1 MYQCRLAYELMNAL
15 DSDAAELEL
24 TSDLANT
31 VEALAAEIDSAA
43 AWDALQARESTVTQ
57 VMEKILQF
65 RPPSHW
71 GINE

>member
-1 MYQCRLAYELMNAL
+1 MNAL

-24 TSDLANT
+24 PPDLANA
-31 VEALAAEIDSAA
+31 VEALLAEMDSAA
-43 AWDALQARESTVTQ
+43 TSDALQARESTITPVI
-57 VMEKILQF
+57 EKILQF